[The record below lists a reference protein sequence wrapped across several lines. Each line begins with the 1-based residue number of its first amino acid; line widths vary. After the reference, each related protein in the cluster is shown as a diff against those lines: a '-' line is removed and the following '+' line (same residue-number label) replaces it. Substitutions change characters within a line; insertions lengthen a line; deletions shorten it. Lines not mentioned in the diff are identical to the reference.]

1 LDEAAGDNAV
11 AEMDKII
18 EATRRLKQAA
28 GPPRK
33 RRKRG
38 NGASEATATGYDYP
52 TLVSILPE
60 KRIK

>member
-1 LDEAAGDNAV
+1 VAANNGASANPLQDGPNHFDFDEAAGDNAV

-33 RRKRG
+33 RRK
-38 NGASEATATGYDYP
+38 
-52 TLVSILPE
+52 
-60 KRIK
+60 